1 MACYLI
7 CMRACAMKNEISRL
21 CEMEDV
27 DLLDLAVE
35 QKNQKAWTELI
46 KRYYSKVSATVHRIF
61 GYDPEAED
69 IVQEV
74 FMELA
79 KSAGN
84 FRRDSMFSTFLYRV
98 SVNTAYR
105 YIKRKSS
112 KDVVSD
118 SIELI
123 SNTLASGKSEDSL
136 LEKRERA
143 EMVNSAMGQLSPD
156 KRVALVL
163 FEVENLTLKEI
174 SDILKIP
181 LQTVWSRIYNAR
193 KELYSKVFNNV

>member
-1 MACYLI
+1 
-7 CMRACAMKNEISRL
+7 MKNEISRL
-21 CEMEDV
+21 CEMEDA
-27 DLLDLAVE
+27 DLLELAIDR
-35 QKNQKAWTELI
+35 KDQKAWTELI

-69 IVQEV
+69 VVQEV

-84 FRRDSMFSTFLYRV
+84 FRKDSAFSTFLYRV

-105 YIKRKSS
+105 YIKRKTS

-118 SIELI
+118 SVELI
-123 SNTLASGKSEDSL
+123 ANTLSFEKGEDSL

-143 EMVNSAMGQLSPD
+143 RLINNAMKTLSPE
-156 KRVALVL
+156 KRIALVL

-174 SDILKIP
+174 SDVLKVP
-181 LQTVWSRIYNAR
+181 LQTVWSRIFNAR
-193 KELYSKVFNNV
+193 KELYSKVFMNV